1 MKDYISL
8 LQANEIRSTKK
19 YLQYKYDY
27 DSQTNS
33 EFAHNCKE
41 WNRLYQHQTSTANK

>member
-1 MKDYISL
+1 MHEEVSYCSKSKQTI
-8 LQANEIRSTKK
+8 NHIR

-33 EFAHNCKE
+33 VFAHNCKE
-41 WNRLYQHQTSTANK
+41 QNNLY